1 MFATQEL
8 SGLFELDLAGT
19 VLYHRTDEGAE
30 SSGTSTE
37 MVGHNFYDEVVAFE
51 NVEEFRLCVTEFLRA
66 AMAAESF
73 DFDCRYGGSAHRV
86 KVLLARIP
94 DMNRNFT
101 KSILVH
107 IRRDESSRRSGRGR

>member
-1 MFATQEL
+1 
-8 SGLFELDLAGT
+8 
-19 VLYHRTDEGAE
+19 
-30 SSGTSTE
+30 
-37 MVGHNFYDEVVAFE
+37 
-51 NVEEFRLCVTEFLRA
+51 
-66 AMAAESF
+66 MAAESF

-107 IRRDESSRRSGRGR
+107 IRRDESTRRSGR